1 MKLDIKSKKDDA
13 ERRGQHG
20 CRRACTDQVKEARE
34 KDIRLVTDHGMLDI
48 VSESDVRGKTVRAA
62 WLGRLRNAGAR
73 SRLEAR

>member
-13 ERRGQHG
+13 DRRGQHG
-20 CRRACTDQVKEARE
+20 CKRACTDQVKEARE

-62 WLGRLRNAGAR
+62 WLDDFGMLAQGAG
-73 SRLEAR
+73 